1 MMTFFTVFDIPVFWP
16 ILLLYFV
23 ALLFLTMKRQ
33 IRHMIKHKYVER
45 NAPAAGPR
53 MPRAPV
59 YCTTTTERRL
69 TTQLTPSLPQVRAVE
84 LGQGQV
90 QGRSEGRRQ
99 ELGVM
104 AGSRRRRLS
113 LPLAGLCT

>member
-45 NAPAAGPR
+45 CHECPPPA
-53 MPRAPV
+53 
-59 YCTTTTERRL
+59 CTALLLRSD
-69 TTQLTPSLPQVRAVE
+69 SLPN
-84 LGQGQV
+84 
-90 QGRSEGRRQ
+90 SP
-99 ELGVM
+99 
-104 AGSRRRRLS
+104 RLS
-113 LPLAGLCT
+113 LRYVPWSWGKTKYKAGAKAAGKNSE